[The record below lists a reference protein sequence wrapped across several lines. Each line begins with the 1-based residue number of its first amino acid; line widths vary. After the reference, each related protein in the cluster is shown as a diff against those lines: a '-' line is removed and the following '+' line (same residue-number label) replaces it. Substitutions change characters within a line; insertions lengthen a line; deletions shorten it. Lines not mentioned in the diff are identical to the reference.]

1 MNKLLIANFTIARL
15 KNVLPMKI
23 KITLYNSLFR
33 SHLEYSILTLGN
45 LPKYKIKPFFSLQKK
60 CIRNIAGK
68 DISVGTGHLF
78 GELNLLKIQDLF
90 TLNCNKFMFK
100 ILHGKAPRSFSNMFP
115 TLSGENRSNSFSL
128 PSYKGKFI
136 RQFPSN
142 YLPKV
147 WNSGSLELR
156 RSASMLTMI
165 KTFCNL
171 CRESYMR

>member
-1 MNKLLIANFTIARL
+1 MYCQWRL
-15 KNVLPMKI
+15 RKPYI
-23 KITLYNSLFR
+23 HNSLFR
-33 SHLEYSILTLGN
+33 SHLEYSISTLGN

-60 CIRNIAGK
+60 SIRNIAGK

-90 TLNCNKFMFK
+90 TLNCNKFMFN

-115 TLSGENRSNSFSL
+115 TLLGENRSNSFFL
-128 PSYKGKFI
+128 PSYKGK
-136 RQFPSN
+136 FPSN

-156 RSASMLTMI
+156 RSASLLTMI